1 MSGATEAVI
10 YTTMSSA
17 GGASGASALFST
29 LAATGGVV
37 IAGAAIYLAAR
48 QMRSDYCAAFTQY
61 QGRADHEAGI
71 YALQNATFAATQQ
84 KAREM
89 SLSLSQEASDDPN
102 TAFFLGGLSRLKG
115 QLQGDGPQGNGPT
128 SGAAILLQ
136 KCDELLS
143 RVASGDATAQ
153 FAAYE
158 KLSQAVTQLKAESKA
173 RGKTTSR
180 EEIAR
185 ELVSEQIAALRSD
198 LGDSILAEK
207 RHFETRTALQ
217 TRLEEIESLSSQP
230 LIALQSLGVLRD
242 RVRGEIRLAG
252 ENALRETRN
261 AARLRELVGQISA
274 HAQAILRQDVLEAP
288 KTEAEAL
295 LKRVSVLVAATPV
308 ELAELEIL
316 AAQAQSLFQNTE
328 KLLEEAAMAEYLE
341 DQVAQVLGG
350 LGYRVTSA
358 SNGQDDAKMVAVLD
372 AGLGVQLN
380 IDGKGNLSGEMVA
393 FSAQSSEV
401 NASGQEKVCHLMDDI
416 FDGLRRRNLVVRE
429 KKRKNFKAGVDHVPV
444 VQTASTASETAPAA
458 VSKPLEMSLGQ

>member
-48 QMRSDYCAAFTQY
+48 QMRSDYCVAFTEY
-61 QGRADHEAGI
+61 QGRSDREA
-71 YALQNATFAATQQ
+71 AVFTLQNAAFVAAQQ
-84 KAREM
+84 KAREL
-89 SLSLSQEASDDPN
+89 SLSLAPAAGDDPN
-102 TAFFLGGLSRLKG
+102 TAFFLGGLSRLKT
-115 QLQGDGPQGNGPT
+115 QLQGGGPEGNGPP
-128 SGAAILLQ
+128 SGAAILLRQ
-136 KCDELLS
+136 CDELLA

-158 KLSQAVTQLKAESKA
+158 KLSQAVTQLRTESKA

-185 ELVSEQIAALRSD
+185 ELVSEQIAALRND
-198 LGDSILAEK
+198 LGDSILVEK
-207 RHFETRTALQ
+207 RHSKARTALQ
-217 TRLEEIESLSSQP
+217 TRLEEIEALSQQP
-230 LIALQSLGVLRD
+230 LIALQSLSVLRD

-252 ENALRETRN
+252 EKALHETRN
-261 AARLRELVGQISA
+261 GARLRDLVGQISA
-274 HAQAILRQDVLEAP
+274 HAQAVLRQDVLEAP

-308 ELAELEIL
+308 ELIELEIL
-316 AAQAQSLFQNTE
+316 ADQAQSLFQNTE
-328 KLLEEAAMAEYLE
+328 KLLEEAAMAQYLE

-358 SNGQDDAKMVAVLD
+358 SNGQDDAKMVAVLNS
-372 AGLGVQLN
+372 GLGVQLN

-393 FSAQSSEV
+393 FSAGSSEV
-401 NASGQEKVCHLMDDI
+401 NASAQEKVCNLMDDV

-444 VQTASTASETAPAA
+444 VQTAPTSIGAAPQAA
-458 VSKPLEMSLGQ
+458 SKPLEMTLGQ